1 MSRLACA
8 GEMRVGHNGA
18 SIRWCSEC
26 GDFHLALGY
35 VQISLTSSQFIQL
48 HSLIN
53 DAMQQ
58 VIKQQAKGPGQ
69 KEAFRVKPHIH

>member
-1 MSRLACA
+1 MSREACA

-35 VQISLTSSQFIQL
+35 VQISLTSSQFSEL

-53 DAMQQ
+53 DAMRQ
-58 VIKQQAKGPGQ
+58 VTKQQTRKSEEEGI
-69 KEAFRVKPHIH
+69 RVKPQIH